1 MNLSDKKLFAA
12 LAREAERRLRSAE
25 LVGAAVTVSACER
38 PSLCGTRGIVARDSA
53 RCVVL
58 VTRGDELVTVP
69 KKGARFEVEAEVPR
83 ERVGGSGGGGGG
95 VEGRIVR
102 VSLDGNSLVRS

>member
-1 MNLSDKKLFAA
+1 MRD
-12 LAREAERRLRSAE
+12 
-25 LVGAAVTVSACER
+25 
-38 PSLCGTRGIVARDSA
+38 ARDRRA
-53 RCVVL
+53 GQRGCVVL

-95 VEGRIVR
+95 VEGEDRSSLAGRRFAGAIVTEPGAGTR
-102 VSLDGNSLVRS
+102 RSILAWGWS